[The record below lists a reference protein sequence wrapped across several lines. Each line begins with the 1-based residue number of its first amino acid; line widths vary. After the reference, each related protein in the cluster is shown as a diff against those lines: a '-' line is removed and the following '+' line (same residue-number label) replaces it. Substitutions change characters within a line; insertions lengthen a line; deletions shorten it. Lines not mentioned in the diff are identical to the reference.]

1 MWSWRWLQPAYI
13 DRLYNA
19 GEIVDMP
26 ADFVP
31 PAACEPLDAE
41 AAAAYFAAGPQVCGL
56 IRQQYLWLTTA
67 PATYW
72 RPTNAE
78 KTIWE
83 LTGLGRGLGAVK
95 WTSNAERGAVP

>member
-41 AAAAYFAAGPQVCGL
+41 LLPR
-56 IRQQYLWLTTA
+56 ISRQA
-67 PATYW
+67 HRFVA
-72 RPTNAE
+72 
-78 KTIWE
+78 
-83 LTGLGRGLGAVK
+83 
-95 WTSNAERGAVP
+95 